1 MLYIYYKLPSKNTLT
16 KSEKTG
22 KVLDVIKTCKLMK
35 LNDKAIKDAINFH
48 IGREVSDNQLYELI
62 DLAKKEVRE
71 QQIEVDKHM
80 EHMVKIGL
88 YTDTMNNHEQL
99 DTVQNIIYSM
109 ILEEA
114 VKEGDLK
121 NRNLIMALSNT
132 LKNIIAAK
140 DGLVTNIG
148 FLAKIKNVYEN
159 TQTIDLDNPAPAAIE
174 LNKKTSLMIKD
185 QKTDVNALINEA
197 IDKKELENN
206 RVA

>member
-1 MLYIYYKLPSKNTLT
+1 
-16 KSEKTG
+16 
-22 KVLDVIKTCKLMK
+22 
-35 LNDKAIKDAINFH
+35 
-48 IGREVSDNQLYELI
+48 
-62 DLAKKEVRE
+62 
-71 QQIEVDKHM
+71 
-80 EHMVKIGL
+80 
-88 YTDTMNNHEQL
+88 
-99 DTVQNIIYSM
+99 M

-114 VKEGDLK
+114 VKEWDLK
-121 NRNLIMALSNT
+121 NRNLIMAMSNT

-159 TQTIDLDNPAPAAIE
+159 TQTIDLDNPTPAIE

-185 QKTDVNALINEA
+185 QKTDVNDLINEA